1 MPTPSAAFVP
11 TAGYSRAIHSR
22 SVGAKGARSGM
33 NNSPSGRLCNHTYRQ
48 RRVALFRAEA
58 EAASRSRSGQQ
69 NPKRQAASRTQHRV
83 NPSIPRP
90 RRMRARTG
98 SWRGWG
104 IGSCGWRRERCSE
117 ICGVSHSPFG
127 SLFSANAWVLQHLMR
142 LHFRQLPFE

>member
-1 MPTPSAAFVP
+1 MQRPKHTAAIPSRGRCGRQP
-11 TAGYSRAIHSR
+11 SR
-22 SVGAKGARSGM
+22 SRGS
-33 NNSPSGRLCNHTYRQ
+33 RQ
-48 RRVALFRAEA
+48 PAEA
-58 EAASRSRSGQQ
+58 EADGRPAEAEADGSQQ
-69 NPKRQAASRTQHRV
+69 NRHRV